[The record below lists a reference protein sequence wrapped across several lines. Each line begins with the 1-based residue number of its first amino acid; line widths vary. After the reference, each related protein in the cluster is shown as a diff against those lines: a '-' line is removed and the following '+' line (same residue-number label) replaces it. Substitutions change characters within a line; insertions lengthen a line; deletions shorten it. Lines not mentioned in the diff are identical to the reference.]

1 MLLFGRSSEDC
12 GGFSGAVHARRHIL
26 VRSTSETVL
35 ACLNESRSRK
45 SGRPETPRSPLI
57 PEPEVRGFAWKL
69 SICSSSRIEA
79 LSFEIP
85 FLNHVSPAVLERLPF
100 SVSRCGETR
109 QARHPDTSVPNVF
122 SAKSVKMWNMIPK
135 SPNNPCRKTSNPM
148 TSNTRRR
155 HGVTLEL

>member
-1 MLLFGRSSEDC
+1 MFCFVIPAWSTSCITPKRLSDSVLGSQLRSRCRGSSPAPRTPAEAAQEPGHAAVIFGRSSEDC
-12 GGFSGAVHARRHIL
+12 GGFSEAVHARRHIL

-85 FLNHVSPAVLERLPF
+85 FLNPVKTMP
-100 SVSRCGETR
+100 
-109 QARHPDTSVPNVF
+109 HPQY
-122 SAKSVKMWNMIPK
+122 WNDFLF
-135 SPNNPCRKTSNPM
+135 R
-148 TSNTRRR
+148 
-155 HGVTLEL
+155 